1 MFGLSSLYTTLI
13 GGALL
18 AIASFG
24 GGFYLEHRLAASTIV
39 EMKLADAQAQVAAV
53 EAVTATTK
61 AQDKAA
67 LDAAV
72 AEAQAQIKVV
82 TVTHTITKEIP
93 AHVPPDSSCH
103 TPTYGLVR
111 VLNAAATG
119 SALGDQPAPAGQ
131 PDDACAP
138 ISWDQFAAAVAD
150 DYGAGRQNAEQ
161 LNALE
166 ASVVAIHNSA
176 AVSGANGG
184 P

>member
-1 MFGLSSLYTTLI
+1 MFGLSGLMTSLI
-13 GGALL
+13 GAALL
-18 AIASFG
+18 AAASFG
-24 GGFYLEHRLAASTIV
+24 GGFYLEHRLAASTIA
-39 EMKLADAQAQVAAV
+39 EMKLADAKAQEAAI

-93 AHVPPDSSCH
+93 AHVPATSACS
-103 TPTYGLVR
+103 TPTFGLIR

-119 SALGDQPAPAGQ
+119 TSIGDQPAPAGEL
-131 PDDACAP
+131 DDACAP
-138 ISWDQFAAAVAD
+138 LSWDQFAAALAD
-150 DYGAGRQNAEQ
+150 DYGIGHQNSEQ
-161 LNALE
+161 LNALQ
-166 ASVVAIHNSA
+166 ASVQAIHNSA
-176 AVSGANGG
+176 TSTGANGG